1 MRRLDNV
8 LIVDDD
14 SISNFITENVV
25 RGTSPSAHTI
35 TVKDGR
41 QALNFLRHQ
50 CDEEDFSCPDLIILD
65 INMPLMD
72 GVEFLEQYERLK
84 NTKKSTI
91 VALSNSTF
99 SEPLK
104 ETLKKRHVNSFIEK
118 PLTAEKIM
126 NVLEKLE

>member
-1 MRRLDNV
+1 MKRLDNV

-25 RGTSPSAHTI
+25 RGASAHTI

-50 CDEEDFSCPDLIILD
+50 CQEDDFSCPDLIILD

-72 GVEFLEQYERLK
+72 GVEFLEQYDRMK
-84 NTKKSTI
+84 SSKKTKV
-91 VALSNSTF
+91 VALSNNTF
-99 SEPLK
+99 TEPLK
-104 ETLKKRHVNSFIEK
+104 NKLKKYNVNSFIEK
-118 PLTAEKIM
+118 PLTTDKIM
-126 NVLEKLE
+126 NVLEKIDT

>member
-1 MRRLDNV
+1 MKRLDNV

-14 SISNFITENVV
+14 TISNYITENVV
-25 RGTSPSAHTI
+25 RGANASTHTI

-50 CDEEDFSCPDLIILD
+50 CNEEDFSCPDLIILD

-72 GVEFLEQYERLK
+72 GVEFLEQYERFK
-84 NTKKSTI
+84 NSNRTTV

-104 ETLKKRHVNSFIEK
+104 EKLKQHHVESFIEK
-118 PLTAEKIM
+118 PLTAEKIL
-126 NVLEKLE
+126 NVIEKLE